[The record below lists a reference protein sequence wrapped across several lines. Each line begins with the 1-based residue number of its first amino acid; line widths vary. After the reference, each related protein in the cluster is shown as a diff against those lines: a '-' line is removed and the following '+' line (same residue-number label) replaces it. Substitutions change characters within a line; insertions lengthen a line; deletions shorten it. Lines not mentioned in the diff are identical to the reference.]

1 MKSIQRAWLLVASV
15 CCLALLAGVL
25 AVRSFATLTY
35 YCDACTLSSDGVP
48 AVSEAHTTFNNN
60 YMATFYYSNSNYA
73 EQVYYYNA
81 PQNQL
86 FCVGTAY
93 GQYIYVTNCGTG
105 GVSATARCHFVQGY
119 GPGRANCSAEY
130 S

>member
-1 MKSIQRAWLLVASV
+1 MTTTRRVWLLVASV

-48 AVSEAHTTFNNN
+48 AVSGAESTFNNN
-60 YMATFYYSNSNYA
+60 YMATFYYSVLNYW
-73 EQVYYYNA
+73 EQIYYYTVSGGR
-81 PQNQL
+81 Q
-86 FCVGTAY
+86 FCSGSTY

-105 GVSATARCHFVQGY
+105 GLSATARCHFYNGS
-119 GPGRANCSAEY
+119 GPERANCSAEY